1 MAPVIIDATILGNE
15 KISSEQRTQRIIYED
30 QLPASARKRLQKKR
44 DAAQLQQKIL
54 SGTEFVCSK
63 SFRRDFKRI
72 ENFLALP
79 IVNAKFIGDVLNAIE
94 ERAKALGNEQA
105 LSLVEHYR
113 EKLRKL

>member
-1 MAPVIIDATILGNE
+1 MAPEHDDE
-15 KISSEQRTQRIIYED
+15 KISTSRRILSED
-30 QLPASARKRLQKKR
+30 QLPESARKRLQKKR
-44 DAAQLQQKIL
+44 DAAQLQQKIS

-79 IVNAKFIGDVLNAIE
+79 IVDTKFIGDALNAIE

-105 LSLVEHYR
+105 LSFVEHYR